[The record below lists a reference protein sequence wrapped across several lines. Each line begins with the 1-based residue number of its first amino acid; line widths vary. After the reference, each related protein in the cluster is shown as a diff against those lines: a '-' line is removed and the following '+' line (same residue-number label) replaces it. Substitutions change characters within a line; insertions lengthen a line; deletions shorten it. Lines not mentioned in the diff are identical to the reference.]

1 MKKTNKLI
9 YVLVGTLLA
18 GNLAGCSSDERL
30 VYERPSAPPQIPGYD
45 EQYWVWD
52 EEDGEWEYEPPGG
65 DGASWYYYNG
75 KLFKSSIKN
84 SGLKSNAP
92 LKSTFTSVKSSSSS
106 KLSGFGGGFK
116 GGGFGG

>member
-1 MKKTNKLI
+1 MTKTNKLI

-30 VYERPSAPPQIPGYD
+30 VYERPSSPPDIPGYD
-45 EQYWVWD
+45 EQYWEWD
-52 EEDGEWEYEPPGG
+52 EEDGEWEYDPPGG
-65 DGASWYYYNG
+65 ARWYFYNG

-84 SGLKSNAP
+84 SGLT
-92 LKSTFTSVKSSSSS
+92 STAKTRSSFTSVKSSSSS

>member
-1 MKKTNKLI
+1 MTKTNKLI
-9 YVLVGTLLA
+9 YVLVGSLVA
-18 GNLAGCSSDERL
+18 GNLAGCSPDERL
-30 VYERPSAPPQIPGYD
+30 VYERPSSPPQVPGYE

-65 DGASWYYYNG
+65 GGGWFFYNG

-84 SGLKSNAP
+84 SGLKSSAS
-92 LKSTFTSVKSSSSS
+92 LRSGFTSVKSGSSG

>member
-1 MKKTNKLI
+1 MTKTNKLI

-18 GNLAGCSSDERL
+18 GNMAGCSSNEL
-30 VYERPSAPPQIPGYD
+30 AYERPSSPPQIPGYE

-52 EEDGEWEYEPPGG
+52 EDDGEWEYEPPGG
-65 DGASWYYYNG
+65 GGAWFFYNG
-75 KLFKSSIKN
+75 KLFKNSIKK
-84 SGLKSNAP
+84 SGLTSTAA
-92 LKSTFTSVKSSSSS
+92 LKSGITSVKSGSGG